1 MMAAGTPL
9 SVLSHGLFVPSSG
22 GGGPTPTG
30 ALAAT
35 DRGDGTG
42 ANGTVSGSQAGS
54 INRVFAFKL
63 NGESGPVA
71 LPTSPIATRTGN
83 GPLSLIVSIGVYF
96 FYLTSDGEFRGGVH
110 LAVTDGRLAVATRCR
125 KAVTE
130 TLRLLTI
137 DPAQR
142 VYEQAFP
149 EPSNVKFPCILTS
162 VDGEQETDESGL
174 STRDDV
180 GRPVKVGIYDR
191 WSRRDHGKLVTWE
204 AWRQACERCF
214 RNQQLIGVPESKIC
228 RIEPFVIVDPNLPQF
243 EFMVSKFIVR
253 CVTREPRG
261 IGA

>member
-1 MMAAGTPL
+1 MAT
-9 SVLSHGLFVPSSG
+9 
-22 GGGPTPTG
+22 
-30 ALAAT
+30 LAVA
-35 DRGDGTG
+35 DNGNGTG
-42 ANGTVSGSQAGS
+42 AVATVTGSAALSVNQVYG
-54 INRVFAFKL
+54 FKL
-63 NGESGPVA
+63 NGAPGAVAGTLYGTRTENGTVA
-71 LPTSPIATRTGN
+71 LSVGN
-83 GPLSLIVSIGVYF
+83 GVWL
-96 FYLTSDGEFRGGVH
+96 FYLLSDGAYSGGYH
-110 LAVTDGRLAVATRCR
+110 TAVTDGSLAVATRCR

-191 WSRRDHGKLVTWE
+191 WSRRDHGKLATWE

-261 IGA
+261 VGA